1 MSLSK
6 RDRTVAVSLIV
17 GAIVAALLVYG
28 LFTDWFGIYGVEQKP
43 DGEAVETTS
52 GGG

>member
-1 MSLSK
+1 MSLTK
-6 RDRTVAVSLIV
+6 QDKVVAVSLVI
-17 GAIVAALLVYG
+17 GGILAALFVFG

-52 GGG
+52 GSG